1 MSDCSFST
9 MFIHVPPI
17 SMDCMV
23 MWWKILQQLGSRRIG
38 IGSGHRIHTQIG
50 RLHLRNCQVKCADS
64 TATGVVGILLGY
76 FLVLNQNIWYHVTWW
91 ILVDL
96 RIFRIRGFF
105 WFFRSLWAHHSP
117 WLCGQD
123 LRLGQIG
130 QQIQYNIGQTS
141 NLNKSKNDMVQWS
154 PTVHQQTCHWTGL
167 REKTGPGNPHIQW
180 SKSWFPVKIFPKKPV
195 QQTWDP
201 RRAPKLELSLVNTV
215 IAKASTNVPHCATR
229 IACWLKMGPSAAQSA
244 PSKRWVSKS

>member
-9 MFIHVPPI
+9 KFIHFPPI

-64 TATGVVGILLGY
+64 NATGVVGSLLGY
-76 FLVLNQNIWYHVTWW
+76 FLVLNQYMWYHVTWW

-154 PTVHQQTCHWTGL
+154 PTVHQQTCHWIGL
-167 REKTGPGNPHIQW
+167 REKTGPGNPHIFNGQNHAFRWRFSRKNQSNKHEIQDALQNW
-180 SKSWFPVKIFPKKPV
+180 SFPWSTSLRHPPTFR
-195 QQTWDP
+195 TAP
-201 RRAPKLELSLVNTV
+201 RESLV
-215 IAKASTNVPHCATR
+215 
-229 IACWLKMGPSAAQSA
+229 G
-244 PSKRWVSKS
+244 